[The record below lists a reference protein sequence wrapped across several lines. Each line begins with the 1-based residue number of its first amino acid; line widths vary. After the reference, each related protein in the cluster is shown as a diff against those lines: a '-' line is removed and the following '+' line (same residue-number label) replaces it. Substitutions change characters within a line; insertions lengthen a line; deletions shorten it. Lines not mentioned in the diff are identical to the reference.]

1 MIGMPST
8 HQIITW
14 LVVGVLA
21 GGLAGSL
28 VRRKLYFTEIL
39 LAGLLGAVVGGI
51 VISVLGIHLP
61 KDAVS
66 IRWSDLITAF
76 IGAAI
81 VIGFAEMIVG
91 TRRHRD

>member
-1 MIGMPST
+1 MPSA
-8 HQIITW
+8 HQILTW

-21 GGLAGSL
+21 GAAAGSL
-28 VRRKLYFTEIL
+28 VRRKLYFYEIL
-39 LAGLLGAVVGGI
+39 IAGLLGAIVGGI
-51 VISVLGIHLP
+51 LVSALGLHLP
-61 KDAVS
+61 KDEVT

-91 TRRHRD
+91 TRRRRE